1 MPICGMWD
9 YKARGILKTRL
20 LCTLQPSIRRGLKF
34 GSSICE
40 LLTFSVSCFDWSTLY
55 QIYSCLIHN
64 GAEKDTHTS
73 DLMFFFLFFFLFF
86 KFHNCCLQA
95 CVKGRKS
102 FPSLPSL
109 PISIF
114 WQVLI
119 FLPSLKI

>member
-73 DLMFFFLFFFLFF
+73 DLMFFFFFLSSFLSFIIAVCKLVLKAESPSLHYLAYLYPFSGRYFFF
-86 KFHNCCLQA
+86 
-95 CVKGRKS
+95 
-102 FPSLPSL
+102 SLL
-109 PISIF
+109 
-114 WQVLI
+114 
-119 FLPSLKI
+119 